1 MGTIW
6 TIIKKELRR
15 FFTDPRMLI
24 SMFLPGV
31 LIFCIYSI
39 MGGIMK
45 DVTNPTF
52 DTFTVSVKNQPD
64 ELKYL
69 LEGNPEWKIT
79 YLDDK
84 DSTEQ
89 EKMDA
94 LANKELDLYIVYE
107 EDFMNKI
114 MTYEPGE
121 GTKAPYVYV
130 YFNSTNEV
138 SSFIYNYYFT
148 ALDAVESQLSNKFDV
163 NLNPNIDFDVA
174 DEGNVTAYII
184 SKMIPF
190 LLITFLFSGC
200 MAICP
205 ESIAGEKERGT
216 IATLLITPVK
226 RTHIALGKIISLGI
240 TGLASS
246 LVSFLG
252 LMLSLPKLMG
262 AEFDFSIYGV
272 KAILLILVLITVSVL
287 LFTTMITIV
296 STLAKSTKEANSY
309 ISPLMII
316 VMLVGITNFMTN
328 ATASNPLLYMIPIF
342 NIMQCFIGIF
352 SLNIDTLNLS
362 ICIISNV
369 VYIAIG
375 VYALAKMFNNERIMF
390 NK

>member
-1 MGTIW
+1 MSTIW

-24 SMFLPGV
+24 SMFLPGI

-52 DTFTVSVKNQPD
+52 DTFNVVVENQPE
-64 ELKYL
+64 ELEYL
-69 LEGNPEWKIT
+69 LKSNKDWKVT
-79 YLDDK
+79 FEDPSK
-84 DSTEQ
+84 TTEQ
-89 EKMDA
+89 QKMEA
-94 LANKELDLYIVYE
+94 LENKKLDLYVVFE

-114 MTYEPGE
+114 MAYQPGE
-121 GTKAPYVYV
+121 NKKAPYVYI

-138 SSFIYNYYFT
+138 SSYIYNYYFT

-163 NLNPNIDFDVA
+163 NINPDIDFDVA

-262 AEFDFSIYGV
+262 TSFDFSIYGV
-272 KAILLILVLITVSVL
+272 KAIVLILLLIIVSVL

-309 ISPLMII
+309 ISPLMIL

-328 ATASNPLLYMIPIF
+328 VTASNPLLYMIPIF

-352 SLNIDTLNLS
+352 SLNIDTLNLT
-362 ICIISNV
+362 ICIISNA

>member
-1 MGTIW
+1 MSTIW

-24 SMFLPGV
+24 SMFLPGI

-52 DTFTVSVKNQPD
+52 DTFNVVVENQPE
-64 ELKYL
+64 ELEYL
-69 LEGNPEWKIT
+69 LKSNKDWKVT
-79 YLDDK
+79 FEDPSK
-84 DSTEQ
+84 TTEQ
-89 EKMDA
+89 QKMEA
-94 LANKELDLYIVYE
+94 LENKKLDLYVVFE

-114 MTYEPGE
+114 MNYQPGE
-121 GTKAPYVYV
+121 NKKAPYVYI

-138 SSFIYNYYFT
+138 SSYIYNYYFT

-163 NLNPNIDFDVA
+163 NINPDIDFDVA

-262 AEFDFSIYGV
+262 TSFDFSIYGV
-272 KAILLILVLITVSVL
+272 KAIVLILLLIIVSVL

-309 ISPLMII
+309 ISPLMIL
-316 VMLVGITNFMTN
+316 VMLVGITNFMTKV
-328 ATASNPLLYMIPIF
+328 TASNPLLYMIPIF

-352 SLNIDTLNLS
+352 SLNIDTLNLT
-362 ICIISNV
+362 ICIISNA